1 MSTGCQKD
9 RQRDRQT
16 ARQTDRQKD
25 RQKNRKKDRK
35 IFQLTHQN
43 KRCSECQL
51 DVRKIERQKYR
62 QTDRKID
69 TRQKDFSAYLSK
81 QKLLRKSTGCQ
92 KDRKT
97 DQQTDR

>member
-51 DVRKIERQKYR
+51 DVRKTERQKYR
-62 QTDRKID
+62 QTD
-69 TRQKDFSAYLSK
+69 
-81 QKLLRKSTGCQ
+81 
-92 KDRKT
+92 
-97 DQQTDR
+97 

>member
-25 RQKNRKKDRK
+25 RQKNRKKDGK

-51 DVRKIERQKYR
+51 DVRKLKR
-62 QTDRKID
+62 QTK
-69 TRQKDFSAYLSK
+69 RQKD
-81 QKLLRKSTGCQ
+81 
-92 KDRKT
+92 
-97 DQQTDR
+97 

>member
-25 RQKNRKKDRK
+25 RQKNRKKEGN

-51 DVRKIERQKYR
+51 DVRKIVERQKYR
-62 QTDRKID
+62 QTDTRTEGIKTERRFSLVIKIKVVENVN
-69 TRQKDFSAYLSK
+69 RMSEK
-81 QKLLRKSTGCQ
+81 
-92 KDRKT
+92 
-97 DQQTDR
+97 